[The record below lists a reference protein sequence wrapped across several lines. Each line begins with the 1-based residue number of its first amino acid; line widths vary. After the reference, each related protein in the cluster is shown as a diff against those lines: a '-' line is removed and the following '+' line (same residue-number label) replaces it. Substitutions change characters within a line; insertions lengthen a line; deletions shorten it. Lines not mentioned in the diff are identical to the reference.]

1 MRNEDDRTKETGIV
15 VPEILLPAKHID
27 LSKWAV
33 VACDQWTQDQRYWEE
48 TAAFA
53 GDAPS
58 TLNLVFP
65 EIYLEGGG
73 RGEGGD
79 KDGGEGGGKEARI
92 QKIHETMRA
101 CLANGVF
108 APPENGFLYVERET
122 TSGLRQ
128 GLIAAVD
135 LERYDWKAEAR
146 PLIRASE
153 GTIEERLPPRMHI
166 RRDAP
171 LELPH
176 IMLLID
182 DETDA
187 LFGSLAGGTG
197 PFAYDT
203 RLMQGGGRVRGRF
216 VRDPSRILDTL
227 AALSRSSPERY
238 GSPEPFLFAVGDGN
252 HSLATAK
259 AVWEEQKTRRSGGP
273 TSGPALME
281 SPLRYALVEIVNIYS
296 PALRFEPIH
305 RILLDPSANTSGAT
319 DISSLLAPFKTRSLA
334 SRAELSSLVR
344 QKGERTRFGVIQGN
358 RYLLAEA
365 ASPLLATAVLDPE
378 LETFRAAR
386 PALTLD
392 YIHGD
397 EDLWTLCEQGAATG
411 FLLPPFEKKGLFN
424 TIAKTGPL
432 PRKSFSL
439 GEARDKRYYLEAR
452 RIRD

>member
-1 MRNEDDRTKETGIV
+1 MINTRGQTKETGIV

-27 LSKWAV
+27 LFKWAV
-33 VACDQWTQDQRYWEE
+33 VACDQWTQDRRRWEE
-48 TAAFA
+48 TAAIA

-65 EIYLEGGG
+65 EIYLED
-73 RGEGGD
+73 E
-79 KDGGEGGGKEARI
+79 GKEARI

-101 CLANGVF
+101 YLANGVF
-108 APPENGFLYVERET
+108 APPESGFLYVERET
-122 TSGLRQ
+122 ADGLRQ

-135 LERYDWKAEAR
+135 LERYDWNPEAR

-153 GTIEERLPPRMHI
+153 GTIEERLPPRMEI
-166 RRDAP
+166 RRAAP

-182 DETDA
+182 DEADT
-187 LFGSLAGGTG
+187 LLGGLAGGTG

-203 RLMQGGGRVRGRF
+203 ELMQGGGRVRGRF
-216 VRDPSRILDTL
+216 VRDTLRVMDTL
-227 AALSRSSPERY
+227 TALARLSPERY
-238 GSPEPFLFAVGDGN
+238 GRPEPFLFAMGDGN

-259 AVWEEQKTRRSGGP
+259 AIWEEYKAQHTGGP
-273 TSGPALME
+273 GLME
-281 SPLRYALVEIVNIYS
+281 NPLRYALAEIVNIYS
-296 PALRFEPIH
+296 AALCFEPIH
-305 RILLDPSANTSGAT
+305 RVL
-319 DISSLLAPFKTRSLA
+319 ISTPMNAIDLASLLAPFKTRSLT

-344 QKGERTRFGVIQGN
+344 KKGAHTRFGVVQGN

-365 ASPLLATAVLDPE
+365 SSPLLATAILDPE
-378 LETFRAAR
+378 LEKLRATH

-392 YIHGD
+392 YIHG
-397 EDLWTLCEQGAATG
+397 EQDLFTLCEQERATG
-411 FLLPPFEKKGLFN
+411 FLLPTFEKKSLFD
-424 TIAKTGPL
+424 TVAKTGPL

-452 RIRD
+452 RIHA